1 MPSLEEIFFT
11 RISTLKH
18 VPRRARVASRD
29 AYKYVL
35 RQLADATTDK
45 AATDA
50 LHRLFLFT
58 KCIFAASPAHRPGVA
73 RPNQSLTALVKQRV
87 EDWQEGHFGY
97 LWREACKNAIYPTS
111 QQVSEREQKASNVR
125 RAIQLAKEGAYSR
138 AAQALQSAGVHAPS
152 ERVTKIL
159 LAKHPQAVPESDG
172 DFPIPNTLPE
182 LPAHRPF
189 TTPLVKRD
197 NGVRPIAVGEVLR
210 RLVGKVWMRRLKT
223 RAANFLTPH
232 KQFGVGVSGGCEAI
246 IHGARRC
253 HSTHGDDRRYGLLQI
268 DFANAF
274 NLISRKAFLL
284 VVRTH
289 FPELYSWVAYTY
301 GNPHLPWLWH
311 GSTKFRSWTG
321 VQQGDPLGPLLYSLA
336 LQPLLAKLSAK
347 IVEWSKRDPLQD
359 PQVPQDTSSPRVRHR
374 YPPGQVFRLVA

>member
-1 MPSLEEIFFT
+1 VASTCLAVLASGDPIKDARDDLPPGVYPAKHPAPSLAHDPSVVEPDAPTMPSKDEETPVVEPSPPTMPSEDDELPAVESTTPAMPSKDDGKIPAPRGVSLLKEDQVKEDQQLEDVAKELQAQVEAMQEEENERAEAVKANAEPAKEIREAPPPSARKSRRVKRRKEISSQQKRNQRNAQRNFGHGSKYRMPSLEEIFFT

-125 RAIQLAKEGAYSR
+125 RAIQLAKEGAYSCR
-138 AAQALQSAGVHAPS
+138 VLSQS
-152 ERVTKIL
+152 
-159 LAKHPQAVPESDG
+159 
-172 DFPIPNTLPE
+172 
-182 LPAHRPF
+182 
-189 TTPLVKRD
+189 
-197 NGVRPIAVGEVLR
+197 
-210 RLVGKVWMRRLKT
+210 
-223 RAANFLTPH
+223 NF
-232 KQFGVGVSGGCEAI
+232 SWRI
-246 IHGARRC
+246 WSI
-253 HSTHGDDRRYGLLQI
+253 
-268 DFANAF
+268 F
-274 NLISRKAFLL
+274 NSYA
-284 VVRTH
+284 
-289 FPELYSWVAYTY
+289 
-301 GNPHLPWLWH
+301 
-311 GSTKFRSWTG
+311 
-321 VQQGDPLGPLLYSLA
+321 
-336 LQPLLAKLSAK
+336 
-347 IVEWSKRDPLQD
+347 
-359 PQVPQDTSSPRVRHR
+359 
-374 YPPGQVFRLVA
+374 